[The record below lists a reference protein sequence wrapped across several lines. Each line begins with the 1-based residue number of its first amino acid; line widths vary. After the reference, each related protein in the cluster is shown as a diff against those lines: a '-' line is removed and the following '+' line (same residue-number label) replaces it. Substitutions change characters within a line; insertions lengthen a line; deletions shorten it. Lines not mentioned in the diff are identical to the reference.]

1 MKKNIV
7 RISAM
12 LLVMAMMLCACG
24 SKDQSFSN
32 NGLYME
38 LPGSYRA
45 LSENEMVGFTFGMGD
60 KKSVVLG
67 LKEEKSMFESY
78 GLDLTLEEYADLV
91 IEANSL
97 STTVKYEGGIPTFTF
112 SKYIDG
118 TYYKYLAA
126 TIEGADAFWLIQFA
140 CEEGKFDDM
149 YNTFIK
155 YLTTVKA

>member
-1 MKKNIV
+1 MKKNII

-12 LLVMAMMLCACG
+12 LLVMVMMLCACG

-112 SKYIDG
+112 SK
-118 TYYKYLAA
+118 
-126 TIEGADAFWLIQFA
+126 
-140 CEEGKFDDM
+140 
-149 YNTFIK
+149 
-155 YLTTVKA
+155 